1 MHLLY
6 SRVKELKGNNAQ
18 EGRKI
23 YTVPP
28 SSKQNLSSSR
38 SSVATEGNG
47 LLKRPKLG
55 MQTKSYG
62 PIGSSASL
70 DPEDPVFCSTLKSSV
85 GERDTCAS
93 ARQGKGLGQFTRV
106 RELQRKCEKSE
117 KRAGLRELGAK
128 YGRTDNAKG
137 ANHGKDKRTGTV
149 LGQAKSQNPYMCMV
163 EKNSVFQ
170 DRETEN
176 QWCTLT
182 QEDGEVWT
190 GQREHVEK
198 SKGTVDKDKI
208 LRQRYLQ
215 EVNARDKERKR
226 HLRQYHLQ
234 LQQCSPLS
242 ASSSHIS
249 LSEQA
254 SPSSSSTP
262 QLCSNISASDLMCTD
277 LEKELHAHRAR
288 VHLWTDGNDEAL
300 SYHPSGEV
308 GLSPRCQKK
317 EVEVGAGDLDVSNK
331 DGMAAADDTEA
342 QYVHGRCKRLNLTSL
357 KTANQ
362 EQMKLREGDWKSA
375 GMERRGKWRWAWVAP
390 SVADRTDIA
399 TELGQDDAD
408 SLGYNSDSLEGEEE
422 TGASAKV
429 SDHLPAMSAC
439 CTSEPLSVSLLQMN
453 EKADRSLLCQEKRSS
468 YSLYSLENE
477 KGEMKD
483 DKCPSFLNLQAKTH
497 FPATSNTMTLAEH
510 LEKRK
515 NKSSLTY
522 EHYRIGKH
530 QLSARLNVL
539 ACALKKIKCLFDS
552 SRYDKAGLSPG

>member
-1 MHLLY
+1 MVHLLY

-18 EGRKI
+18 EGQKI
-23 YTVPP
+23 YTVP
-28 SSKQNLSSSR
+28 SSKQNLSRSS

-62 PIGSSASL
+62 PIGSSVSL
-70 DPEDPVFCSTLKSSV
+70 GPGDPVFCSTPKSSV
-85 GERDTCAS
+85 GGKDTCVS
-93 ARQGKGLGQFTRV
+93 ARQGKALGQFTRV
-106 RELQRKCEKSE
+106 REMQRKCEKSE
-117 KRAGLRELGAK
+117 KRAGLRELRVK

-137 ANHGKDKRTGTV
+137 ANPGKDKRTGTV
-149 LGQAKSQNPYMCMV
+149 LGQATSQNPYGRMV

-170 DRETEN
+170 DRQTEN
-176 QWCTLT
+176 QRCTLT

-190 GQREHVEK
+190 GQSEHVEK
-198 SKGTVDKDKI
+198 SKGTGDKDRI

-215 EVNARDKERKR
+215 EVNARDKERKW

-288 VHLWTDGNDEAL
+288 VHLWNNGNNEAL
-300 SYHPSGEV
+300 SYLPSGEL
-308 GLSPRCQKK
+308 GSQTAPRCQKN

-331 DGMAAADDTEA
+331 DDMAAADDTEA
-342 QYVHGRCKRLNLTSL
+342 GYGHGRCKRLNLTSL
-357 KTANQ
+357 KTTNQ
-362 EQMKLREGDWKSA
+362 EQMKLRERDWKSA
-375 GMERRGKWRWAWVAP
+375 GTERRGKWRWAWVAS
-390 SVADRTDIA
+390 SVADQTDAA

-422 TGASAKV
+422 TGASAKA
-429 SDHLPAMSAC
+429 DHLPAASAC

-453 EKADRSLLCQEKRSS
+453 QRVDRSLLRQEKRSS
-468 YSLYSLENE
+468 NSLYSLENE
-477 KGEMKD
+477 KGGMKD
-483 DKCPSFLNLQAKTH
+483 DMCPSFLNLQAKTH
-497 FPATSNTMTLAEH
+497 FPATSNIMASADQ

-515 NKSSLTY
+515 NKCSPAY
-522 EHYRIGKH
+522 EHHRIGKR
-530 QLSARLNVL
+530 QLSVPLNVL
-539 ACALKKIKCLFDS
+539 TCALKKKMI
-552 SRYDKAGLSPG
+552 

>member
-1 MHLLY
+1 MVHLLY

-23 YTVPP
+23 NTVP
-28 SSKQNLSSSR
+28 SSKQNLSTSGSS
-38 SSVATEGNG
+38 SSVATQGNG

-55 MQTKSYG
+55 IQIKSNG

-70 DPEDPVFCSTLKSSV
+70 DPGDPVFSSTPKSSV
-85 GERDTCAS
+85 GEKDTCAS
-93 ARQGKGLGQFTRV
+93 ARQGKRLGQFTRA

-117 KRAGLRELGAK
+117 KRAGLRELRAK

-137 ANHGKDKRTGTV
+137 TNHDKDKRTGMV
-149 LGQAKSQNPYMCMV
+149 LGQATSQNPYMRMV

-176 QWCTLT
+176 QHRTLT
-182 QEDGEVWT
+182 QEGGEVRT

-198 SKGTVDKDKI
+198 SKGTCDKDKI

-262 QLCSNISASDLMCTD
+262 QLCSNISASDLVCTD

-288 VHLWTDGNDEAL
+288 VQLWTDGNNEAL
-300 SYHPSGEV
+300 SYLPSGEL
-308 GLSPRCQKK
+308 GSQTSPRCQKN

-342 QYVHGRCKRLNLTSL
+342 GYGHGRCKRLNLTSL
-357 KTANQ
+357 KTTSQ
-362 EQMKLREGDWKSA
+362 EQMKLREGDWKST
-375 GMERRGKWRWAWVAP
+375 GMERRGKWRWAWVAS
-390 SVADRTDIA
+390 SVADQTDVA

-422 TGASAKV
+422 TGASAKAT
-429 SDHLPAMSAC
+429 DHLPA
-439 CTSEPLSVSLLQMN
+439 TSSCWTSKPLSVSLLQIN
-453 EKADRSLLCQEKRSS
+453 QRVDRSLLRQEKRSS

-477 KGEMKD
+477 KGGMKD

-497 FPATSNTMTLAEH
+497 LPARSNTVTLTEQ

-515 NKSSLTY
+515 NKCSLTY
-522 EHYRIGKH
+522 ENYRIGKH

-539 ACALKKIKCLFDS
+539 TCALKKD
-552 SRYDKAGLSPG
+552 DKMFV

>member
-1 MHLLY
+1 M
-6 SRVKELKGNNAQ
+6 
-18 EGRKI
+18 
-23 YTVPP
+23 
-28 SSKQNLSSSR
+28 
-38 SSVATEGNG
+38 
-47 LLKRPKLG
+47 KRPKLG

-62 PIGSSASL
+62 PIGSSASM
-70 DPEDPVFCSTLKSSV
+70 DPGDPVFCSTPKSSV
-85 GERDTCAS
+85 GEKDTCAS
-93 ARQGKGLGQFTRV
+93 ARQGKRLGQFTRA

-117 KRAGLRELGAK
+117 KRAGLRELRAK

-137 ANHGKDKRTGTV
+137 ANPDKDKRTGMV
-149 LGQAKSQNPYMCMV
+149 LGQATSQNPYMCMV

-170 DRETEN
+170 DRETKN
-176 QWCTLT
+176 QQCTLT
-182 QEDGEVWT
+182 QDRT

-198 SKGTVDKDKI
+198 SKGTCDKDKI

-262 QLCSNISASDLMCTD
+262 QLCSNISAPDLMCAD

-288 VHLWTDGNDEAL
+288 VQLWTDGNNKAL
-300 SYHPSGEV
+300 SYLPSGEL
-308 GLSPRCQKK
+308 GSQTSPRCQKN

-331 DGMAAADDTEA
+331 DGMAAADNTEA
-342 QYVHGRCKRLNLTSL
+342 GYGHGRSKRLNLTSL
-357 KTANQ
+357 KTTNQ
-362 EQMKLREGDWKSA
+362 ERMKFREGDDGKSA
-375 GMERRGKWRWAWVAP
+375 GMERRGKWRWAWVAS
-390 SVADRTDIA
+390 SVADQTDVA

-429 SDHLPAMSAC
+429 TDRLPATSAC
-439 CTSEPLSVSLLQMN
+439 CTSKPLSVSLLQMN
-453 EKADRSLLCQEKRSS
+453 QKGDRSLLRREKRRSD
-468 YSLYSLENE
+468 SLYSLENE
-477 KGEMKD
+477 KGGMKD

-497 FPATSNTMTLAEH
+497 FPATSNTVTSTEQ

-515 NKSSLTY
+515 NKCSLAY

-539 ACALKKIKCLFDS
+539 TCALKKDDIKCLFHLG
-552 SRYDKAGLSPG
+552 RYDKAGLSPGRQEHLQTPSHSSCPDIGKQNHCVPFSSSLF

>member
-1 MHLLY
+1 MVRLLY
-6 SRVKELKGNNAQ
+6 SRVKELKGNNGQ
-18 EGRKI
+18 EGQKI
-23 YTVPP
+23 YTVP

-38 SSVATEGNG
+38 SSSSMATEGNG

-70 DPEDPVFCSTLKSSV
+70 DPGNPVFWPTLKSSV
-85 GERDTCAS
+85 GEKDTCAS
-93 ARQGKGLGQFTRV
+93 TRQGKGLGQFTRV
-106 RELQRKCEKSE
+106 SELQRKCEKSE
-117 KRAGLRELGAK
+117 KRAGLRELRAK

-137 ANHGKDKRTGTV
+137 ANHDKDKRTGTV
-149 LGQAKSQNPYMCMV
+149 LGRATSQNPYTGIV
-163 EKNSVFQ
+163 EKNPVFQ

-198 SKGTVDKDKI
+198 SKGMGDKDKI

-288 VHLWTDGNDEAL
+288 IHLWTDGNNEAL
-300 SYHPSGEV
+300 SYLPSGEL
-308 GLSPRCQKK
+308 GSQTSPRCQKN

-342 QYVHGRCKRLNLTSL
+342 GYGHGGCERLNLTSL
-357 KTANQ
+357 KTTNQ
-362 EQMKLREGDWKSA
+362 EQVKLREGDWKSA
-375 GMERRGKWRWAWVAP
+375 GMERRGKWRWAWAAS
-390 SVADRTDIA
+390 SVADQTDVA

-429 SDHLPAMSAC
+429 TDHFPATSAC
-439 CTSEPLSVSLLQMN
+439 CTSEPLSVSLLHMN
-453 EKADRSLLCQEKRSS
+453 ERVDRSLLHQDKRSS
-468 YSLYSLENE
+468 YSLHSLENE
-477 KGEMKD
+477 KGGMKD
-483 DKCPSFLNLQAKTH
+483 NKRPSFLNLQAKTH
-497 FPATSNTMTLAEH
+497 FPATSNTVTSTEQ

-515 NKSSLTY
+515 NKCSLTY
-522 EHYRIGKH
+522 KHYRIGKH

-539 ACALKKIKCLFDS
+539 TCALKKDDTKMFV
-552 SRYDKAGLSPG
+552 